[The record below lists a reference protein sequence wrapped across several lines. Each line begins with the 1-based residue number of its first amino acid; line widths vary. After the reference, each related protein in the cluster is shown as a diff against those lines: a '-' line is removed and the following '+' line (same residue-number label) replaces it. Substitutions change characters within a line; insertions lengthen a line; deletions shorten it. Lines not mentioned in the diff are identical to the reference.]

1 MYYYLSFTKINLY
14 TYYNKNKHKLK
25 KQFTI
30 FIFFLKKTFFTLLL
44 FFWLV
49 LCKDIKFQL
58 PLTHS

>member
-30 FIFFLKKTFFTLLL
+30 FIFFEKNFFYPSTIFLVSSLQRYNFSFTFG
-44 FFWLV
+44 
-49 LCKDIKFQL
+49 
-58 PLTHS
+58 S

>member
-30 FIFFLKKTFFTLLL
+30 FIFFLKKTFLRFYY
-44 FFWLV
+44 FFG
-49 LCKDIKFQL
+49 
-58 PLTHS
+58 